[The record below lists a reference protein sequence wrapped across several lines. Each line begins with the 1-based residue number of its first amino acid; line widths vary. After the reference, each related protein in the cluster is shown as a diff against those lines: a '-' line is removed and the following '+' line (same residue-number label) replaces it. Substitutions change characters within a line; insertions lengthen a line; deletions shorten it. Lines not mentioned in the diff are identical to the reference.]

1 MSDLK
6 ADATAIF
13 NAAVRSMLPTEAV
26 ERALLGF
33 SPPPEGE
40 VILIAIGK
48 ASWEMAS
55 AAIKA
60 LNGRIARGCVV
71 TKYGHSRGAFAGRE
85 DIEIF
90 EGGHP
95 VPDQNGIK
103 AGERVFEM
111 TRSLSCDDTVL
122 FLVSGGGSAL
132 FEFPLQG
139 VSLADLEGLN
149 RQILASGADI
159 VEINTLRKRFS
170 AVKGGR
176 FAEHCAPARVHQITL
191 SDVLGDRLD
200 SIASGPAWPDTT
212 TCEDALRIV
221 AHRGIDLTPIM
232 RTYLTKE
239 TPKELNNVT
248 AVISGS
254 VGQLCSAAEKEAER
268 LGYHAYLLT
277 SSLDCQAREA
287 GRVVGAIARE
297 ILNGK
302 SCFERPSAVI
312 LGGETVVHLKGN
324 GRGGRSQE
332 TVLSAASA
340 ISGLPHVAIL
350 SGGSDGTDGPTDA
363 AGGVVDGGTWEAIK
377 KAGSDPLLLLENNDS
392 YEALKAVDALLLTG
406 PTGTNVNDLIL
417 LLCD

>member
-6 ADATAIF
+6 ADATTIF

-26 ERALLGF
+26 ERALLDF

-132 FEFPLQG
+132 FEFPLPG

-200 SIASGPAWPDTT
+200 SIASGPAWPDMT

-232 RTYLTKE
+232 RAYLTKE

-254 VGQLCSAAEKEAER
+254 VGQLCSAAEKEAEH

-287 GRVVGAIARE
+287 GRMVGAIARE
-297 ILNGK
+297 ILNGI

-377 KAGSDPLLLLENNDS
+377 KTGSDPLLLLENNDS